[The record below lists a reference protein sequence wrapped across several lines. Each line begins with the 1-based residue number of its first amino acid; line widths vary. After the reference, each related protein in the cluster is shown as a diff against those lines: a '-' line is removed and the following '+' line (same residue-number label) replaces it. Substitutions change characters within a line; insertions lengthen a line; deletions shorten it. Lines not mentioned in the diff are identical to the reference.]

1 MPGDRE
7 ARRKYAQSYNKTMLA
22 MWREKIL
29 LDKRTRAFKTGSL
42 YKSADELR
50 TAQVNSEATIM
61 TFSYKYALYGLY
73 VEQGVGRGYF
83 HGNHG
88 DIGAHRKPR
97 RKRPW
102 MNPKYF
108 MSLMNIREFM
118 AENLALEA
126 VHIVEMIGQSVGVN
140 AHGGSGVTRSGRYI
154 NNSAVPGANLP
165 S

>member
-1 MPGDRE
+1 MAGDRE
-7 ARRKYAQSYNKTMLA
+7 ARRKYADAYNKTMLA

-29 LDKRTRAFKTGSL
+29 LDKRTRAFRTGSL
-42 YKSADELR
+42 FKSADELR
-50 TAQVNSEATIM
+50 SAQVNSEATVM
-61 TFSYKYALYGLY
+61 SFSYKYALYG
-73 VEQGVGRGYF
+73 
-83 HGNHG
+83 
-88 DIGAHRKPR
+88 KPR